1 MRNVFFTRYCKR
13 RRRFLSFG
21 TKGWDLGL
29 SYTRTMQSL
38 AEDAIG
44 KRLA

>member
-13 RRRFLSFG
+13 RRGFLGFSTIG
-21 TKGWDLGL
+21 RNLGL
-29 SYTRTMQSL
+29 SFTRTMLPL

>member
-21 TKGWDLGL
+21 NIGRNWGL